1 MKTPRTQL
9 SCTAIILALLLTA
22 LPALAGPGGGKGGHG
37 PGSTPEAREA
47 RMEAR
52 MEKMEVLLDLTAA
65 QKEQLQSFRTSHRA
79 QGVTFQKE
87 IQTIRK
93 EIGAETQKPELDM
106 AKITQLH
113 TRLKELL
120 ARQADHRLEGIL
132 NVRKTL
138 TPAQFTKFMV
148 LVKDRKRGMGRMGE
162 PEEPPRD

>member
-1 MKTPRTQL
+1 MKTPRTHL
-9 SCTAIILALLLTA
+9 SCTAIILTLLLTA

-37 PGSTPEAREA
+37 PGDTPEARQA

-52 MEKMEVLLDLTAA
+52 MEKMEVLLDLTAT
-65 QKEQLQSFRTSHRA
+65 QKEQLQTFRTSHRA
-79 QGVTFQKE
+79 QGATFQKE
-87 IQTIRK
+87 MQAIRK
-93 EIGAETQKPELDM
+93 EIGDETQKPALDM
-106 AKITQLH
+106 AKITELQ

-148 LVKDRKRGMGRMGE
+148 LVKDRRQGMGRMH
-162 PEEPPRD
+162 